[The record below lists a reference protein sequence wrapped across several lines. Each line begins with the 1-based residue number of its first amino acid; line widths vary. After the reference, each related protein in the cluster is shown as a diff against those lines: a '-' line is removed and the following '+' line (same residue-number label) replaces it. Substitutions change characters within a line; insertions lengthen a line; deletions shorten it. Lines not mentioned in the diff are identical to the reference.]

1 MINQCNPSNPTEL
14 FTVLSHPVLSNSLG
28 PLQALLFMTFPAKN
42 TGVGCHSLL
51 QGIFLT
57 QGSNQGLLYYRKIPY
72 CLNHQ
77 GSSNYTPIQINFPS
91 GIPVFWGATI
101 CCNNYFVQ
109 PVPSFSF
116 LTGLLLK
123 QGCSSNLLPGAVK
136 MRGELVGG

>member
-1 MINQCNPSNPTEL
+1 MGS
-14 FTVLSHPVLSNSLG
+14 
-28 PLQALLFMTFPAKN
+28 
-42 TGVGCHSLL
+42 HSLL

-57 QGSNQGLLYYRKIPY
+57 QGSNQGLLYYRKILY

-91 GIPVFWGATI
+91 GIPVFWGATT

-123 QGCSSNLLPGAVK
+123 PAPRCCENEGRASGWIKTVLFYKQGGTFSNIKINNILRYSRKYALHPLHK
-136 MRGELVGG
+136 HIINPLQETFRIKN